1 MSERFL
7 EVKNLSCSF
16 EIERNF
22 LRQNKNLQVL
32 KDINFS
38 LNKGVTLGIV
48 GESGCGK
55 STLCRTI
62 LSLNKKDKG
71 NVIWFD
77 KDINDF
83 TKNDFK
89 TFRKRV
95 QVIFQDPYGSLNP
108 RMTIGNIIS
117 EP

>member
-1 MSERFL
+1 MSERLL

-71 NVIWFD
+71 NVIWFSGGD
-77 KDINDF
+77 SSDSSGGAG
-83 TKNDFK
+83 
-89 TFRKRV
+89 V
-95 QVIFQDPYGSLNP
+95 GGGGGS
-108 RMTIGNIIS
+108 
-117 EP
+117 